1 MVEFQ
6 YFAGCPHAAETWRHL
21 EELTAEGFLLPDE
34 VQVTEVRDAE
44 EARRMQFAGS
54 PTVLVDGVDIY
65 TEEKPRETNFA
76 CRVYVVN
83 GMRTGVL
90 PKEFI
95 RQQISK
101 LRGGTSHRGKS
112 GS

>member
-6 YFAGCPHAAETWRHL
+6 YFAGCPNAAETWRHL
-21 EELTAEGFLLPDE
+21 QELIAEGFLLPDE
-34 VQVTEVRDAE
+34 VHVTEVNDAE
-44 EARRMQFAGS
+44 AARRMRFAGS

-65 TEEKPRETNFA
+65 TEEEPREANFA
-76 CRVYVVN
+76 CRVYLVN

-95 RQQISK
+95 RQQIGK
-101 LRGGTSHRGKS
+101 LRGGTSRCGKS